1 MNDILVIIPAFNES
15 ENIAAVAG
23 RLIREHPDLDYVIV
37 NDGSTDRTAE
47 ICRENSFSLIDLPVN
62 LGLAGAFQTGMRYA
76 WKHGYPY
83 AVQFDGDGQHRA
95 EYIRPMYRKAE
106 EGYDIVIAS
115 RFVTEHKPASFRML
129 GSNLIEGAIR
139 LTTGVR
145 IKDPTSGMRMYGK
158 KMIEEFANRMNFAPE
173 PDTVSWLVKN
183 GARIAEIQAKMDL
196 RTKGRSYLTPVTA
209 AKYMIRMLMSILVIQ
224 NFREETSHDPTV
236 PDSSDCVVR
245 PCRLRG
251 HHADPQGENADRECR
266 LLGPAF
272 GAPDYSRAVS
282 ADHLFLYRTVRHA
295 VARKSAVPDR
305 DLSAPDEGVFDERA
319 YFQSGRETENTG
331 AGHCDRTKRQRKGK
345 RE

>member
-47 ICRENSFSLIDLPVN
+47 ICRENGFSLIDLPVN

-76 WKHGYPY
+76 WKYGYPY

-224 NFREETSHDPTV
+224 NFRGGDKP
-236 PDSSDCVVR
+236 
-245 PCRLRG
+245 
-251 HHADPQGENADRECR
+251 
-266 LLGPAF
+266 
-272 GAPDYSRAVS
+272 
-282 ADHLFLYRTVRHA
+282 
-295 VARKSAVPDR
+295 
-305 DLSAPDEGVFDERA
+305 
-319 YFQSGRETENTG
+319 
-331 AGHCDRTKRQRKGK
+331 
-345 RE
+345 